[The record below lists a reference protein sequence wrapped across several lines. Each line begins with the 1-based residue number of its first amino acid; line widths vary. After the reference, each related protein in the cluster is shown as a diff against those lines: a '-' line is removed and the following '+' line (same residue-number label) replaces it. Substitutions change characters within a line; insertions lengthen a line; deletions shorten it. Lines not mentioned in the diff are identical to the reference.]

1 MGVAPQKK
9 ECLNKKKL
17 KFVYRS
23 ICRLK
28 ISQNQSE
35 NYRKMDL
42 ARTKCRH
49 KKNTSFSLF
58 LPFYLYISKK
68 SSTFARYL
76 REDARSTLYITQ
88 NKHHT
93 QHKTNTE

>member
-1 MGVAPQKK
+1 MIEKSERKLSKNGFST
-9 ECLNKKKL
+9 NKM
-17 KFVYRS
+17 
-23 ICRLK
+23 
-28 ISQNQSE
+28 QTQ
-35 NYRKMDL
+35 
-42 ARTKCRH
+42 
-49 KKNTSFSLF
+49 KNTSFSLF
-58 LPFYLYISKK
+58 LPNYLYISKK

>member
-1 MGVAPQKK
+1 MGVALQNK

-17 KFVYRS
+17 KLVYRS

-28 ISQNQSE
+28 ISQNQRE

-49 KKNTSFSLF
+49 KKNSFSLF

-76 REDARSTLYITQ
+76 REDARSILYVTQ

-93 QHKTNTE
+93 KQTQNKQ